1 MGRLTDRLRSA
12 FAAALLCAPLAIP
25 VSAAAQQPTL
35 QQCGSNG
42 AGFDAW
48 MAQFKQYAI
57 SQGISSRTVAAALN
71 GISYDPN
78 VIALDRR
85 QGVFAQSFFEFSD
98 RMVANYRIQQ
108 GRKLIQQ
115 NQALFNRIEQQFGVP
130 GAVLVAFWGLETD
143 FGANMGDKPSLR
155 SVATLAWD
163 CRRAE
168 MFRTQLMS
176 ALKIVDRGDLTPQ
189 SMRGPW
195 AGELGSFQ
203 FLPDHYL
210 NFGVDFD
217 GDGRVDLL
225 RSHPDALA
233 SAANYIRSMGWKAGQ
248 PWLEEVRVPAN
259 LPWDQADLSIK
270 IPRAQWARMG
280 VVRAGGGQLPADQ
293 LTASLLLPMGRTG
306 PAFLAYPNFDVF
318 TEWNNSLVY
327 ATSAAYLATRV
338 AGAGPFDRGDGK
350 AIPNLSM
357 AQVKELQTLLNRR
370 GHHVG
375 GVDGIV
381 GSATRQAVKVEQM
394 RLGLPADS
402 YPTPQLL
409 AALRSGR

>member
-1 MGRLTDRLRSA
+1 MGRLTTRLRRVA
-12 FAAALLCAPLAIP
+12 IAAALCAPLASP
-25 VSAAAQQPTL
+25 LAASAQQL
-35 QQCGSNG
+35 QQCGTSG

-48 MAQFKQYAI
+48 LAQFKSYAV
-57 SQGISSRTVAAALN
+57 SQGVSPRAAAAALD
-71 GISYDPN
+71 GVRYDPN
-78 VIALDRR
+78 IVALDRR
-85 QGVFAQSFFEFSD
+85 QGVFAQSFFQFSD
-98 RMVANYRIQQ
+98 RMVANYRIQK
-108 GRKLIQQ
+108 GRQLINGDQS
-115 NQALFNRIEQQFGVP
+115 LFNRIEQQFGVP
-130 GAVLVAFWGLETD
+130 GAVLVSFWGLETD
-143 FGANMGDKPSLR
+143 FGANMGDKPTIR

-168 MFRTQLMS
+168 MFRTQLLAAM
-176 ALKIVDRGDLTPQ
+176 KIIDRGDLTPQ

-210 NFGVDFD
+210 NYGVDFD

-233 SAANYIRSMGWKAGQ
+233 SAANYIRALGWKRGQ
-248 PWLEEVRVPAN
+248 PWLEEVRVPKN

-270 IPRAQWARMG
+270 LPRSQWARMG

-293 LTASLLLPMGRTG
+293 LTASLLLPMGRSG

-338 AGAGPFDRGDGK
+338 AGAGPFDRGAGK
-350 AIPNLSM
+350 AIPVMSM
-357 AQVKELQTLLNRR
+357 SQVRQLQTLLNQR

-375 GVDGIV
+375 GVDGIL

-394 RLGLPADS
+394 RLGMPADS
-402 YPTPQLL
+402 YPTPELL
-409 AALRSGR
+409 AALQAGR